1 MWFSSF
7 IFKNLFRRKVRS
19 LLTATGIAVAIGA
32 MVALLGITDGFK
44 KSSYESFERHG
55 TDLVVTS
62 GNVDQLSSN
71 LDMRLADQIAAI
83 PGVKD
88 IGRGLLTLLDCRRQK
103 GNNTV
108 SQMVQGW
115 EPGNFQWD
123 NLKLLRGRFLQHGD
137 KLHAVLGPTVAAN
150 LKSDVGDVVI
160 IRDEPFQVVGVAEG
174 VSVFENGFLT
184 IPLQE
189 MQRLS
194 DMPGRVTGFSVV
206 LDKGHKTTA
215 SIEEVQKQIQQLQ
228 SPDGKPTRL
237 SALPTREYV
246 NGMMHIR
253 LARAMAWM
261 TSCVAVLIGAIGM
274 LNTMI
279 MSVLERVK
287 EIGILRAVGWRKS
300 RVMRM
305 ILGEAM
311 LLSLS
316 GAVLGVVGAVLLT
329 HFLTRLPTINGFMTG
344 DIAPVVMLE
353 GFLIAVAVG
362 LLGGLYP
369 AWRASR
375 LLPTE
380 AVRHE

>member
-7 IFKNLFRRKVRS
+7 ILKNLLRRKVRS

-32 MVALLGITDGFK
+32 TVALLGITDGFK
-44 KSSYESFERHG
+44 KSSYASFEKHG

-71 LDMRLADQIAAI
+71 LDIRLADQIAAI

-88 IGRGLLTLLDCRRQK
+88 IGSGLLTLLGCRREK
-103 GNNTV
+103 GNSVV

-115 EPGNFQWD
+115 EPGNFQWG
-123 NLKLLRGRFLQHGD
+123 NMKLLRGRLLQPGD
-137 KLHAVLGPTVAAN
+137 KRQAVLGPTVSAN
-150 LKSDVGDVVI
+150 LKSDLGDVIVI
-160 IRDEPFQVVGVAEG
+160 LEEPFEVVGIAEG
-174 VSVFENGFLT
+174 VSVFENGFIT
-184 IPLQE
+184 IPLDE

-194 DMPGRVTGFSVV
+194 DMPGRVTGFSIV
-206 LDKGHKTTA
+206 LDKHHKDSA
-215 SIEEVQKQIQQLQ
+215 SIEAVQKKIQELQ
-228 SPDGKPTRL
+228 SPDGKQIRL

-253 LARAMAWM
+253 IAQAMASM
-261 TSCVAVLIGAIGM
+261 TSIVAVLIGAIGM

-279 MSVLERVK
+279 MSVLERIK

-300 RVMRM
+300 RVVQM
-305 ILGEAM
+305 ILGESI
-311 LLSLS
+311 LLSLT
-316 GAVLGVVGAVLLT
+316 GAVLGVVAAVLLT

-353 GFLIAVAVG
+353 GVLIAVGVG
-362 LLGGLYP
+362 VLGGLYP